1 MHRLAGRQE
10 THPTLYCGHV
20 LDLLIACIPS
30 LLFGVISPL
39 VMKIGGDNRQ
49 QTTGQLTGAFLFA
62 SVATPF
68 LGVTWSTEVFFIALF
83 SGVLLGVG
91 IQWQLKSLRS
101 VGVSRAMPIST
112 GAQLLG
118 IALGGVLI
126 LGEWRGPGALPVGA
140 LALALIVGG
149 IYLCS
154 RTEGAGQTTVDWSAG
169 TLQLI
174 VSTIGLVS
182 YVLLLRWFDIDGVRA
197 LFPQALGYF
206 FTTLVL
212 TSPRFDPQ
220 GGPVDT
226 RWSMITVRQ
235 FLPGLIF
242 GAALLIM
249 LTSSARVGVATGF
262 TLSQMGV
269 VLTTFLGIV
278 WLGESRTRKEMLWTV
293 FGVLG
298 VVGGAILIGVAKML
312 DTVV

>member
-1 MHRLAGRQE
+1 M
-10 THPTLYCGHV
+10 

-62 SVATPF
+62 SAVTPF
-68 LGVTWSTEVFFIALF
+68 LSVTWTPWVFCISLV
-83 SGVLLGVG
+83 SGVLLGAG

-112 GAQLLG
+112 GAQLIG
-118 IALGGVLI
+118 IAVGGVVLM
-126 LGEWRGPGALPVGA
+126 GEWRGPGALPVGV
-140 LALALIVGG
+140 LALSLIVGG

-154 RTEGAGQTTVDWSAG
+154 RTEGPVHAEVDWSRGAP
-169 TLQLI
+169 QLLI
-174 VSTIGLVS
+174 STIGLVV
-182 YVLLLRWFDIDGVRA
+182 YVLLLRWFNIDGMTA
-197 LFPQALGYF
+197 LFPQAVGYF
-206 FTTLVL
+206 LTTLVL
-212 TSPRFDPQ
+212 TSPRMDPQ

-226 RWSMITVRQ
+226 RWSIVTVRQ
-235 FLPGLIF
+235 FLPGFIF

-278 WLGESRTRKEMLWTV
+278 WLGETRTRKEMLWTF

-298 VVGGAILIGVAKML
+298 VVGGAILIGVAKTL

>member
-1 MHRLAGRQE
+1 M
-10 THPTLYCGHV
+10 
-20 LDLLIACIPS
+20 LDLLIACVPS
-30 LLFGVISPL
+30 LMFGVISPL

-49 QTTGQLTGAFLFA
+49 QTMGQLTGGFLFA
-62 SVATPF
+62 SAATPF
-68 LGVTWSTEVFFIALF
+68 LGVSWTSSVFLISLF
-83 SGVLLGVG
+83 SGILLGVG

-118 IALGGVLI
+118 VALGGVL
-126 LGEWRGPGALPVGA
+126 LMGEWQGPGALPVGA
-140 LALALIVGG
+140 LALALIVSG

-154 RTEGAGQTTVDWSAG
+154 RSEGAVNTDVDWETGAP
-169 TLQLI
+169 QLVI
-174 VSTIGLVS
+174 SSIGLVA
-182 YVLLLRWFDIDGVRA
+182 YVLLLRWFSIDGVTA

-206 FTTLVL
+206 LTTLVL
-212 TSPRFDPQ
+212 TSPRCDPE
-220 GGPVDT
+220 GGVVDT
-226 RWSMITVRQ
+226 RWSVTTVKQ
-235 FLPGLIF
+235 FVPGLIF

-278 WLGESRTRKEMLWTV
+278 WLGEKRTRKEMMWTV

-298 VVGGAILIGVAKML
+298 VVGGAILIGVAKTL
-312 DTVV
+312 DTLV

>member
-1 MHRLAGRQE
+1 M
-10 THPTLYCGHV
+10 

-30 LLFGVISPL
+30 LMFGVISPL

-49 QTTGQLTGAFLFA
+49 QTTGQLTGGFLFA
-62 SVATPF
+62 SAATPF
-68 LGVTWSTEVFFIALF
+68 LGVTWTPEVFLISLF
-83 SGVLLGVG
+83 SGLLLGAG

-118 IALGGVLI
+118 VALGGVVLM
-126 LGEWRGPGALPVGA
+126 GEWRGPGALPVGT
-140 LALALIVGG
+140 LALGLIVGG

-154 RTEGAGQTTVDWSAG
+154 RTESTGRAEVDWG
-169 TLQLI
+169 VGVPQLI
-174 VSTIGLVS
+174 VSSIGLVT
-182 YVLLLRWFDIDGVRA
+182 YVLLLRWFSIDGVTA

-206 FTTLVL
+206 LTTLVL

-226 RWSMITVRQ
+226 RWSIITVRQ
-235 FLPGLIF
+235 FLPGFIF

-249 LTSSARVGVATGF
+249 LTSSAKVGVATGF

-293 FGVLG
+293 FGVVG
-298 VVGGAILIGVAKML
+298 VVGGAILIGVAKTL

>member
-1 MHRLAGRQE
+1 M
-10 THPTLYCGHV
+10 
-20 LDLLIACIPS
+20 
-30 LLFGVISPL
+30 FGVISPL

-49 QTTGQLTGAFLFA
+49 QTMGQLTGGFLFA
-62 SVATPF
+62 SAATPF
-68 LGVTWSTEVFFIALF
+68 LGVSWTSSVFLISLF
-83 SGVLLGVG
+83 SGILLGVG

-118 IALGGVLI
+118 VALGGVL
-126 LGEWRGPGALPVGA
+126 LMGEWQGPGALPVGA
-140 LALALIVGG
+140 LALALIVSG

-154 RTEGAGQTTVDWSAG
+154 RSEGAVNTDVDWEKGAP
-169 TLQLI
+169 QLVI
-174 VSTIGLVS
+174 SSIGLVS
-182 YVLLLRWFDIDGVRA
+182 YVLLLRWFSIDGVTA

-206 FTTLVL
+206 LTTLVL
-212 TSPRFDPQ
+212 TSPRCDPE
-220 GGPVDT
+220 GGVVDT
-226 RWSMITVRQ
+226 RWSVTTVKQ
-235 FLPGLIF
+235 FVPGLIF

-278 WLGESRTRKEMLWTV
+278 WLGEKRTRKEMMWTV

-298 VVGGAILIGVAKML
+298 VVGGAILIGVAKTL
-312 DTVV
+312 DTLV

>member
-1 MHRLAGRQE
+1 M
-10 THPTLYCGHV
+10 
-20 LDLLIACIPS
+20 
-30 LLFGVISPL
+30 FGVISPL

-49 QTTGQLTGAFLFA
+49 QTTGQLTGGFLFA
-62 SVATPF
+62 SAVTPF
-68 LGVTWSTEVFFIALF
+68 LGVSWTTPVFLISLF

-112 GAQLLG
+112 GAQLIG
-118 IALGGVLI
+118 IALGGVVLM
-126 LGEWRGPGALPVGA
+126 GEWRGPGALPVGA

-149 IYLCS
+149 VYLCS
-154 RTEGAGQTTVDWSAG
+154 RTEGAAQANVDWSRGAP
-169 TLQLI
+169 QLV
-174 VSTIGLVS
+174 VSSIGLVT
-182 YVLLLRWFDIDGVRA
+182 YVLLLRWCGIDGVTA

-206 FTTLVL
+206 LTTLVF

-226 RWSMITVRQ
+226 RWSMVTVRQ

-293 FGVLG
+293 FGVVG
-298 VVGGAILIGVAKML
+298 VVGGAVLIGVAKTL